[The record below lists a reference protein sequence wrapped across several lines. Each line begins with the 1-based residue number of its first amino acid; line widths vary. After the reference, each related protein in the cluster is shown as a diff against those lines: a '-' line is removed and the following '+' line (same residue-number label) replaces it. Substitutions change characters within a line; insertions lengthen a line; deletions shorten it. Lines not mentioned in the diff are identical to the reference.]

1 MRHRFYS
8 CVFPQS
14 QVGFCDTALKSTHLY
29 NSKRNEDRTCTFS
42 LCPHTEEGAGELSGA
57 SYRRT
62 LIPFMG
68 RRWWV
73 VSHSPCLQIIPS
85 HGVLGSQHVM
95 GRGTETFR
103 EVTKVISSVYEEL
116 SVEIG
121 KTASEDVYSL

>member
-1 MRHRFYS
+1 
-8 CVFPQS
+8 
-14 QVGFCDTALKSTHLY
+14 
-29 NSKRNEDRTCTFS
+29 
-42 LCPHTEEGAGELSGA
+42 
-57 SYRRT
+57 
-62 LIPFMG
+62 MG

>member
-29 NSKRNEDRTCTFS
+29 NSKRNGDRTCTFS

-95 GRGTETFR
+95 GRGTEIFR